1 MSTATEVPA
10 EIRGLL
16 LPLNARP
23 LLLPNAAVAEI
34 IDFHRLVPVP
44 DAPEWVAG
52 VTDWRQR
59 RLPVV
64 RFERLLGEDV
74 AASQRQRIVVCHTL
88 NPEAS
93 RPFVGIAAS
102 AIPRLVRV
110 REETLAGEVLPEQ
123 WKDLPLCAAL
133 RVDGQPAL
141 IPDLPALEAQ
151 LAQLAAVS

>member
-1 MSTATEVPA
+1 MSAAVEVPA

-16 LPLNARP
+16 LPLNGRS

-64 RFERLLGEDV
+64 RFEPFLGQEV
-74 AASQRQRIVVCHTL
+74 AVSQRQRIVVCHTL
-88 NPEAS
+88 NPEAR
-93 RPFVGIAAS
+93 RPFIGIAAS
-102 AIPRLVRV
+102 AIPRLVRL
-110 REETLAGEVLPEQ
+110 REESLAGEVLQDE
-123 WKDLPLCAAL
+123 WKALPLCAAL

-141 IPDLPALEAQ
+141 IPDLPALEER
-151 LAQLAAVS
+151 LAEVAAIS